1 MSIRRQLISFLFFT
15 LIFFQAS
22 ICFALSGYSVQID
35 EHDLQKNSY
44 NFTYAENSQL
54 SDQFTV
60 INLSESDPLSVDFTG
75 VDAVNNDLGFL
86 GFKNNSAEQLF
97 LGKWIHFNPQSIT
110 LKPGEKKQI
119 DFTVTPPPDALPGVY
134 IGGISIQGADMEP
147 IDSTSQPTQAFSAT
161 VKTRFVK
168 KVYLQMPG
176 TVVSQGDVKD
186 FQFSTNN
193 NGLYFSFDI
202 VNSGNS
208 LLQAK
213 GTITVTGG
221 PSNINLSIPV
231 KINSIQGGTSSP
243 TRIAWPNS
251 KNVWGNYQA
260 VLDLDLQQYDP
271 FKEELLDLKSVNL
284 STSIQIIPWNYIGM
298 IAGSILL
305 IILIVTFIVVRKKLY
320 LKNCEPYTV
329 RAGDTIKT
337 VATRHQMSWQKLAK
351 INKLSAPFELTPNTS
366 ILVRKT
372 FIKTNENQ
380 S

>member
-15 LIFFQAS
+15 LIFFQTS
-22 ICFALSGYSVQID
+22 VCFALKGYAVKID

-44 NFTYAENSQL
+44 NFTYNEGGQL
-54 SDQFTV
+54 SDHFTV

-75 VDAVNNDLGFL
+75 VDAINNDAGFL
-86 GFKNNSAEQLF
+86 NFKNNSAEQLF

-147 IDSTSQPTQAFSAT
+147 IDSTSQPTQAFRAT

-168 KVYLQMPG
+168 KVYLQIPG

-193 NGLYFSFDI
+193 NGLYFTFDI

-213 GTITVTGG
+213 GAITVTGG